1 MLKQLSNFF
10 RVGRARYLAGYDL
23 NGNAFYEFPSRSGST
38 DPRHTRRVIDWKEK
52 LEPSEYDQ
60 SSIPAQWV
68 AWLRHTRRQAPSLE
82 ELQADAQR
90 IARVRVNAQ
99 LIAENH
105 AAWQRSLQAPT
116 EESAPADARL
126 VDTVSPDQTA
136 ANSPAEPQPKAG
148 SSRLEQSAAPP
159 KASTSGRRRASAA
172 VPTSEVQSELV
183 DGDRVRRGFNLAS
196 RSATQPKATQSSA
209 PALFDLPVTPN
220 VCRSNNLQSNMRF
233 AAIASVIATASLVAA
248 VPVHEGQTL
257 HIQLPFGYKTFDV
270 AIPTW
275 FTDDSRAQDI
285 CPDLTVYCETKDGES
300 VGDLGKKPFEWHK
313 VSCRQKDQTKND
325 AECNLRFADK
335 CLTQCVAKGPLGGRQ

>member
-1 MLKQLSNFF
+1 
-10 RVGRARYLAGYDL
+10 
-23 NGNAFYEFPSRSGST
+23 
-38 DPRHTRRVIDWKEK
+38 
-52 LEPSEYDQ
+52 
-60 SSIPAQWV
+60 
-68 AWLRHTRRQAPSLE
+68 
-82 ELQADAQR
+82 
-90 IARVRVNAQ
+90 
-99 LIAENH
+99 
-105 AAWQRSLQAPT
+105 
-116 EESAPADARL
+116 
-126 VDTVSPDQTA
+126 
-136 ANSPAEPQPKAG
+136 
-148 SSRLEQSAAPP
+148 
-159 KASTSGRRRASAA
+159 
-172 VPTSEVQSELV
+172 
-183 DGDRVRRGFNLAS
+183 
-196 RSATQPKATQSSA
+196 
-209 PALFDLPVTPN
+209 
-220 VCRSNNLQSNMRF
+220 MRF